1 MIYVFLE
8 GFSYFRGKNT
18 TMITLKNTV
27 TPLQPSGNF
36 DFAEPAL
43 VINKHFEKKLQA
55 LEAGLKKLS
64 IEWKFETFSVTVSGK
79 LNPDNPNPLAEISID
94 WPESLEPEVN
104 KQIQLM
110 KDNFYSGQ

>member
-1 MIYVFLE
+1 MVKTAMIK
-8 GFSYFRGKNT
+8 SKND
-18 TMITLKNTV
+18 V
-27 TPLQPSGNF
+27 PPLQTSGNF

-64 IEWKFETFSVTVSGK
+64 TGWEFETFTVTVSGK
-79 LNPDNPNPLAEISID
+79 LNPDNPNPLAEISIN

-104 KQIQLM
+104 KQIQLL
-110 KDNFYSGQ
+110 KDNFFSKS